1 MIAID
6 LAGKLIVFEGI
17 DFTGKSTQAG
27 LLAKR
32 LQEKDCDV
40 VTTREPGGTP
50 IGERVREIL
59 LSRKNS
65 EILPLS
71 ELLLFIISRAQLYT
85 EVIEPSL
92 KAGKIVLT
100 SRHRLSSMAYQGY
113 GRGIDLKLIRRLN
126 DSSTKGRKPDITFL
140 IDLPAEMALARKRGQ
155 GDRIEAEAESFYR
168 RVRQGYLEL
177 TKNDPTV
184 VPIDGRQS
192 VEAIAQVVASFLN
205 L

>member
-1 MIAID
+1 M
-6 LAGKLIVFEGI
+6 FEGI

-32 LQEKDCDV
+32 LRERDYNV
-40 VTTREPGGTP
+40 VVTREPGGTP

-59 LSRKNS
+59 LSRKNA
-65 EILPLS
+65 ELLPLS

-92 KAGKIVLT
+92 KTGKVVLA

-113 GRGIDLKLIRRLN
+113 GRGIDLELVRRLN
-126 DSSTKGRKPDITFL
+126 DRATKEREPDTTFL
-140 IDLPAEMALARKRGQ
+140 IDLPAETAIARKRGE
-155 GDRIEAEAESFYR
+155 GDRIEGEAVDFYR
-168 RVRQGYLEL
+168 RVRRGYLEL
-177 TKNDPTV
+177 TENDPNV
-184 VPIDGRQS
+184 VRIDGTES
-192 VEAIAQVVASFLN
+192 VEAIAQAIASFLN

>member
-1 MIAID
+1 VIAID

-17 DFTGKSTQAG
+17 DFTGKSTQVD
-27 LLAKR
+27 LLKKR
-32 LQEKDCDV
+32 LQEKGCDV

-59 LSRKNS
+59 LSRKNA

-85 EVIEPSL
+85 EVIEPAL
-92 KAGKIVLT
+92 KTGKIVLA

-126 DSSTKGRKPDITFL
+126 DSSTKERKPDITFL

-155 GDRIEAEAESFYR
+155 GDRIEAETESFYR
-168 RVRQGYLEL
+168 RVRRGYLEL
-177 TKNDPTV
+177 TEHDPSV
-184 VPIDGRQS
+184 VPIDGTQS
-192 VEAIAQVVASFLN
+192 VKAIAQVIASFLN

>member
-1 MIAID
+1 MTAIE

-32 LQEKDCDV
+32 LQENDHDV
-40 VTTREPGGTP
+40 AVTREPGGTP

-59 LSRKNS
+59 LARENA
-65 EILPLS
+65 ELLPLS

-92 KAGKIVLT
+92 QAGKVVLA

-113 GRGIDLKLIRRLN
+113 GRGIDLVLVRRLN
-126 DSSTKGRKPDITFL
+126 DISTKERKPDITFL
-140 IDLPAEMALARKRGQ
+140 IDLPAETALARKRGQ
-155 GDRIEAEAESFYR
+155 GDRIEGEAVDFYE
-168 RVRQGYLEL
+168 RVRRGYLEL
-177 TKNDPTV
+177 TENDPNV
-184 VPIDGRQS
+184 VRIDGAQS
-192 VEAIAQVVASFLN
+192 VEAIAQAIASFLN

>member
-17 DFTGKSTQAG
+17 DFTGKSTQVD
-27 LLAKR
+27 LLKKR
-32 LQEKDCDV
+32 LQEKGCDV

-59 LSRKNS
+59 LSRKNA

-85 EVIEPSL
+85 EVIEPAL
-92 KAGKIVLT
+92 KTGKIVLA

-126 DSSTKGRKPDITFL
+126 DSSTKERKPDITFL

-155 GDRIEAEAESFYR
+155 GDRIEAETESFYR
-168 RVRQGYLEL
+168 RVRRGYLEL
-177 TKNDPTV
+177 TENDPSV
-184 VPIDGRQS
+184 VPIDGTQS
-192 VEAIAQVVASFLN
+192 VKAIAQVIASFLN

>member
-1 MIAID
+1 VIAID

-17 DFTGKSTQAG
+17 DFTGKSTQVD
-27 LLAKR
+27 LLKKR
-32 LQEKDCDV
+32 LQEKGCDV

-59 LSRKNS
+59 LSRKNA

-85 EVIEPSL
+85 EVIEPAL
-92 KAGKIVLT
+92 KTGKIVLA

-126 DSSTKGRKPDITFL
+126 DSSTKERKPDITFL

-155 GDRIEAEAESFYR
+155 GDRIEAETESFYR
-168 RVRQGYLEL
+168 RVRRGYLEL
-177 TKNDPTV
+177 TENDPSV
-184 VPIDGRQS
+184 VPIDGTQS
-192 VEAIAQVVASFLN
+192 VKAIAQVIASFLN